1 MAERDPSRTVS
12 VDVDTN
18 RRLERLASQIGV
30 TKAEAIRRALE
41 AYDENMQ
48 RLERNPDAPEWLK
61 KFWQDHPLPLPT
73 GLKAD
78 KAFFDELSG
87 DL

>member
-12 VDVDTN
+12 VDTDTIE
-18 RRLERLASQIGV
+18 RLERLAGQIGE
-30 TKAEAIRRALE
+30 TKAETIRRALE
-41 AYDENMQ
+41 AYEVNMQ
-48 RLERNPDAPEWLK
+48 RLDRNPNAPEWLK
-61 KFWQDHPLPLPT
+61 AFWKDHPLPLPT